1 MRVSATVRRN
11 SRQWLTDQL
20 TRSLMLKIANG
31 MKGEAIKPAIALTS
45 GSITTKQLA
54 EADHPFARRNRS
66 AAGRL
71 RPGRTREIREAR
83 RSVGRFPKLP
93 INKQTGA
100 LQRAIRIQARQ
111 AGEGVWRLYIDVNHP
126 HAAVLSP
133 QGTRHMIPRGF
144 VEELQRRM
152 TSQQMLSRLRGVIR
166 RTRLK

>member
-1 MRVSATVRRN
+1 MSATVRRS
-11 SRQWLTDQL
+11 SRQWLTDQF
-20 TRSLMLKIANG
+20 TRSLMLRIATG
-31 MKGEAIKPAIALTS
+31 LKVEAIKPAMQLTS
-45 GSITTKQLA
+45 GAITTKQLA

-66 AAGRL
+66 ASGRL
-71 RPGRTREIREAR
+71 RRGSTREIREAR
-83 RSVGRFPKLP
+83 RAVGRFPKLP
-93 INKQTGA
+93 INRQTGA
-100 LQRAIRIQARQ
+100 LQRAIRIQSRQ

-152 TSQQMLSRLRGVIR
+152 TSQQMLSRLRGIIR